1 MSHRQRLDN
10 RRLCENFAFQCAG
23 MDFVASV
30 GRFPNGNLAELF
42 ISNHKC
48 GSDADTAAKDSA
60 VVCSVALQYGVP
72 VETIRKALMRD
83 SQGKANGPL
92 GKVLDLLAAQN
103 RGQR

>member
-60 VVCSVALQYGVP
+60 VVCSIALQFGVP
-72 VETIRKALMRD
+72 VETVRRALMRD
-83 SQGKANGPL
+83 SRGQPNGPL
-92 GKVLDLLAAQN
+92 GVALDLLMADDEAT
-103 RGQR
+103 R